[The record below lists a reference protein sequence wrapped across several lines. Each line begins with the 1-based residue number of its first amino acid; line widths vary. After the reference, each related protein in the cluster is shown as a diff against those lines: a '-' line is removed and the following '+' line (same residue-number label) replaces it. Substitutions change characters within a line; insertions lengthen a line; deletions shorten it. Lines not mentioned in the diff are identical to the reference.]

1 MKPEHET
8 KHPSY
13 AVLWRRILAVF
24 CIVLFGIL
32 LGVVLTESTEG
43 FDDPIR
49 LAFYWIRSAD
59 LTQAVITLTNTANK
73 YTLISFCIIL
83 LILPWTRMKFGIPL
97 SAGALGTTILN
108 HIIKE
113 LVERPRPIAEHLV
126 TEGGFSFP
134 SEHATSSMFFYGMAI
149 WLVWHYVSRED
160 ETADCVE
167 PPAAE
172 HPPTHLLSNRPLPVY
187 HKGTAVL
194 LTILLLIPLL
204 LVGPTRIYLG
214 VHFPTDVLA
223 GWCLGGF
230 GILLEV
236 EIIEALERRKARQA

>member
-13 AVLWRRILAVF
+13 AVLWRRILAVL
-24 CIVLFGIL
+24 CIALFGIL
-32 LGVVLTESTEG
+32 LGAVLTESTEG

-49 LAFYWIRSAD
+49 SAFYWIRSVD
-59 LTQAVITLTNTANK
+59 LTQAVIALTNTANK

-126 TEGGFSFP
+126 TESGFSFP
-134 SEHATSSMFFYGMAI
+134 SGHSTSSMFFYGMAI

-160 ETADCVE
+160 RMTERVE
-167 PPAAE
+167 SAAAKPPA
-172 HPPTHLLSNRPLPVY
+172 HLLSNRPLPVY

-236 EIIEALERRKARQA
+236 EIIEALERRKSRKS